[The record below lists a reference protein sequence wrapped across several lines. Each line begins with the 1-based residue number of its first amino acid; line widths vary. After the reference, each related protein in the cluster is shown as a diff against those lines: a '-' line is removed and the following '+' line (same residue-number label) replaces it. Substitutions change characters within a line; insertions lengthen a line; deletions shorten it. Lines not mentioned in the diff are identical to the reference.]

1 MLIALIII
9 DKSIFCINTTDIDFI
24 LSDIFNNTIEYKN

>member
-9 DKSIFCINTTDIDFI
+9 DKSIFCINTDIDFI